1 MKWDP
6 MVNLSKTKILTVI
19 DDGEKGVQVTLG
31 RFLVEVENRDDLPDV
46 EDAMQKA
53 VDVLPRGDRTW
64 DEISGVI
71 AQECESRGWT
81 LLDCSD
87 YEIECYA

>member
-1 MKWDP
+1 MTWDP

-19 DDGEKGVQVTLG
+19 DDDEQRVQVTLG
-31 RFLVEVENRDDLPDV
+31 RFFVEVENSDDLADV

-53 VDVLPRGDRTW
+53 VNVLPRGDRTW

-71 AQECESRGWT
+71 AQECEARGWK
-81 LLDCSD
+81 LIDCSD